1 MRRNT
6 TELDVPTA
14 AVPEGSA
21 EPAVTFHEGQ
31 QVIWG
36 PDWRWGGQDG
46 YEGGH
51 VPALGEV
58 VRVKS
63 TGWCVIHWQ
72 LGTRDTYRTGA
83 DGMYDV
89 VPFDAAEWEAA
100 HPPPAPPAPE
110 PEAPQPDTMCANATL
125 ATTMKAEEP
134 GGTTSSFGPGSWTVS
149 DLKKVAGLSASSG
162 RTPPPPQ
169 SACARNHLNPT
180 STTSLEPTAE
190 DRHAGERAAA
200 PPPLPEEDKE
210 EEEEEEDAQI
220 RSVPSEHALSA
231 AGQGSTA
238 SQGQESAEH
247 NTPIV
252 HASPRVERGSTAS
265 QGQEAADGPGQA
277 GKGSGSKASKWNSV
291 MAFGRTAAAKAAK
304 ALGKLRLACM
314 L

>member
-1 MRRNT
+1 MTRNAT
-6 TELDVPTA
+6 ALDEPTA
-14 AVPEGSA
+14 AVPEASA
-21 EPAVTFHEGQ
+21 EPAVTFREGQ
-31 QVIWG
+31 QVIRG

-51 VPALGEV
+51 APALGEV

-63 TGWCVIHWQ
+63 TGWCVIRWQ
-72 LGTRDTYRTGA
+72 LGTQDAYRTGA

-149 DLKKVAGLSASSG
+149 DLKKVAGFSASSG
-162 RTPPPPQ
+162 RTPPPPP
-169 SACARNHLNPT
+169 SACAHPHPP
-180 STTSLEPTAE
+180 SLEQTAQN
-190 DRHAGERAAA
+190 RHA
-200 PPPLPEEDKE
+200 
-210 EEEEEEDAQI
+210 
-220 RSVPSEHALSA
+220 SVPSEQAISA
-231 AGQGSTA
+231 TGG
-238 SQGQESAEH
+238 G
-247 NTPIV
+247 
-252 HASPRVERGSTAS
+252 GTAS

-304 ALGKLRLACM
+304 ALGKLRLAC
-314 L
+314 LL

>member
-1 MRRNT
+1 M
-6 TELDVPTA
+6 
-14 AVPEGSA
+14 PEASA
-21 EPAVTFHEGQ
+21 EPAVTFREGQ
-31 QVIWG
+31 QVIRG

-51 VPALGEV
+51 APALGEV

-63 TGWCVIHWQ
+63 TGWCVIRWQ
-72 LGTRDTYRTGA
+72 LGTQDAYRTGA

-110 PEAPQPDTMCANATL
+110 PAAPQPDTTCANATL

-134 GGTTSSFGPGSWTVS
+134 GGTTSSFGLGSWTVS
-149 DLKKVAGLSASSG
+149 DLKKVAGFSASSG
-162 RTPPPPQ
+162 RTPPPPP
-169 SACARNHLNPT
+169 SACAHHHP
-180 STTSLEPTAE
+180 TSLEQTAQ

-200 PPPLPEEDKE
+200 PPPPPEGGEEGEGEED
-210 EEEEEEDAQI
+210 EDAQI
-220 RSVPSEHALSA
+220 TSVPSEQAISA
-231 AGQGSTA
+231 TGG
-238 SQGQESAEH
+238 
-247 NTPIV
+247 
-252 HASPRVERGSTAS
+252 GSTAS